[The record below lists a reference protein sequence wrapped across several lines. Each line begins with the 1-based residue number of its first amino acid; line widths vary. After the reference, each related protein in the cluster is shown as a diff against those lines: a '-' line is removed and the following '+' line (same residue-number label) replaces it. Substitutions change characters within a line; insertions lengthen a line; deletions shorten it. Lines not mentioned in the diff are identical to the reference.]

1 MRIMEKLEGLGT
13 ALITPF
19 DANGK
24 VDYKALAR
32 LLDTQLTGFVDYIVV
47 LGTTGEAATLTPEE
61 KKEVRQFIVEH
72 VKLAALKRPNP
83 AMDDPDICA
92 AIRPVSIPLVLGV
105 GGNNT
110 AAVCAALAAI
120 HDELLEN
127 YAAIL
132 SVCPYYNKP
141 NQEGLFRHFCAVAE
155 ASPIPVVLYNVP
167 GRTGV
172 NLLPETV
179 MRIYEAHPDKICGI
193 KEASGNVEQI
203 KRLIKMSTEYRV
215 QNTDPISP
223 YSVSKAVCTPSGKA
237 GLLVISGDDGIACE
251 LMEAGAAGLISVA
264 SNAFP
269 EDFYHIVHDKDAAL
283 QAKYAETIKLLFAEG
298 NPVGIKAVLS
308 QKGLITNSLRLPLV
322 PASEELQEKII
333 QELGV
338 I

>member
-1 MRIMEKLEGLGT
+1 MKNNSQLKGLGT

-19 DANGK
+19 KADGS
-24 VDYKALAR
+24 VDYDALAR
-32 LLDTQLTGFVDYIVV
+32 LLDTQIKGFVDYIVV

-61 KKEVRQFIVEH
+61 KKEVRQFIVNYVHTHPVPSLEG
-72 VKLAALKRPNP
+72 RPGG
-83 AMDDPDICA
+83 
-92 AIRPVSIPLVLGV
+92 VLPLVLGV

-110 AAVCAALAAI
+110 AAVCAELAAM

-141 NQEGLFRHFCAVAE
+141 NQEGLYQHFCAVAE
-155 ASPIPVVLYNVP
+155 ASPIPVILYNVP

-179 MRIYEAHPDKICGI
+179 MRIYNAHPDKILGI
-193 KEASGNVEQI
+193 KEASGNLDQI
-203 KRLIKMSTEYRV
+203 KHLIQLS
-215 QNTDPISP
+215 N
-223 YSVSKAVCTPSGKA
+223 TPSLEGRD
-237 GLLVISGDDGIACE
+237 GEGFPPLLVISGDDGIACE

-283 QAKYAETIKLLFAEG
+283 QAKYAEMIRLLFAEG
-298 NPVGIKAVLS
+298 NPVGIKAVLA
-308 QKGLITNSLRLPLV
+308 QKGIIENQLRLPLV
-322 PASEELQEKII
+322 PASQELQEKILR
-333 QELGV
+333 ELGE